1 MMSASSPLENDSS
14 KMSIPHVLK
23 MGVRWILTKAESFR
37 NRTAIALLLTVLTV
51 GFTVGAL
58 LRLGVRFALQR
69 NVDIVLQEDSEELLE
84 LLRGSNLKISHEL
97 DVELNRRAYTHQLHR
112 WFLRVIDGSGQ
123 RIWETNSAPKKH
135 PIPLFPGDSRPDEL
149 FDIHMF
155 RVCQS
160 PLGKSPQGDEYFLQ
174 VGSRVD
180 TLDEDIA
187 VLDRMIIATLC
198 VLSVLGSIGAWWLS
212 GFLLDPVSRLT
223 AATEVMDANS
233 AKMRLPLRNTGD
245 ELDRLAST
253 FNSLLDRVGH
263 EIRRREDWLAN
274 SAHELRSPLAAI
286 SSNVEV
292 VLSHT
297 HDSPDRAMLERV
309 VEQCNELRTLV
320 NKLLLLSE
328 ADAAR
333 SRNQKAA
340 PMRLDQ
346 LILMACE
353 IYEPLAHSRGIQ
365 LSYDQLTPAW
375 VEANPF
381 HARHLVQNLID
392 NALKFTPEGG
402 HVRVSTRMERGR
414 EGVLFEV
421 QDDGIGISTSD
432 LKRVTE
438 RFFRADSRRS
448 ASPGARGSGLGLSI
462 CKSVVDGIGGT
473 IEIQSTLGLGTCIRV
488 HLPAKFVGVT
498 EKTHAAVLQ

>member
-1 MMSASSPLENDSS
+1 MVPARSPLENDSS
-14 KMSIPHVLK
+14 KMSILK
-23 MGVRWILTKAESFR
+23 TLQIGIRWILVKAESFR
-37 NRTAIALLLTVLTV
+37 SRTAIALLLTVLTV
-51 GFTVGAL
+51 GLTVGAL

-69 NVDIVLQEDSEELLE
+69 NVDVVLQEDSEELLD
-84 LLRGSNLKISHEL
+84 LLRDADLKISHEL

-123 RIWETNSAPKKH
+123 KIWETNSAPKKH
-135 PIPLFPGDSRPDEL
+135 PIPLFPVDSRSDEL

-160 PLGKSPQGDEYFLQ
+160 PLGESLQGDQYFMQ
-174 VGSRVD
+174 IGSRVD

-233 AKMRLPLRNTGD
+233 PKMRLPLRDTGD
-245 ELDRLAST
+245 ELDRLAAT
-253 FNSLLDRVGH
+253 FNTLLDRVGH
-263 EIRRREDWLAN
+263 ELRRREDWLAN

-309 VEQCNELRTLV
+309 VEQCTELRTLV

-333 SRNQKAA
+333 SRNQKA
-340 PMRLDQ
+340 PPIRLDQ
-346 LILMACE
+346 LILKACE
-353 IYEPLAHSRGIQ
+353 IYEPLAQSRGIQ

-392 NALKFTPEGG
+392 NAIKFTPEGG
-402 HVRVSTRMERGR
+402 HVRVSNRMDPDRK
-414 EGVLFEV
+414 GVLFEV
-421 QDDGIGISTSD
+421 RDNGIGISASD

-438 RFFRADSRRS
+438 RFFRSDSRRS
-448 ASPGARGSGLGLSI
+448 ATPGSRGSGLGLSI

-488 HLPAKFVGVT
+488 HIPAKPVGVN
-498 EKTHAAVLQ
+498 ERTHAALLQ

>member
-1 MMSASSPLENDSS
+1 MA
-14 KMSIPHVLK
+14 IPKTLQI
-23 MGVRWILTKAESFR
+23 GIRWIQAKAESFR
-37 NRTAIALLLTVLTV
+37 SRTAIALLLTVLTV
-51 GFTVGAL
+51 GLTVGAL

-69 NVDIVLQEDSEELLE
+69 NVDVVLQEDSEDLLD
-84 LLRGSNLKISHEL
+84 LLRDADLKISHEL

-135 PIPLFPGDSRPDEL
+135 PIPLFPVNSNPDQL

-160 PLGKSPQGDEYFLQ
+160 PLGESPQGDQYFLQ
-174 VGSRVD
+174 IGSRVD
-180 TLDEDIA
+180 NLDEDIA

-233 AKMRLPLRNTGD
+233 PKMRLPLRDTGD

-297 HDSPDRAMLERV
+297 HDSRDRAMLERV

-333 SRNQKAA
+333 SRNQKTS
-340 PMRLDQ
+340 PIRLDQ
-346 LILMACE
+346 LILKACE
-353 IYEPLAHSRGIQ
+353 IYEPLAQSRGIQ
-365 LSYDQLTPAW
+365 FSYDQLTPVW

-392 NALKFTPEGG
+392 NAIKFTPEGG
-402 HVRVSTRMERGR
+402 QIRVSNQMERDR
-414 EGVLFEV
+414 NVALFEV
-421 QDDGIGISTSD
+421 QDNGIGISASD
-432 LKRVTE
+432 VKRVTE
-438 RFFRADSRRS
+438 RFFRSDSRRS
-448 ASPGARGSGLGLSI
+448 AAPGVRGSGLGLSI

-488 HLPAKFVGVT
+488 HIPAKPVGVI
-498 EKTHAAVLQ
+498 ERTHAAVLQ

>member
-1 MMSASSPLENDSS
+1 MP
-14 KMSIPHVLK
+14 IPVSLK
-23 MGVRWILTKAESFR
+23 NSVGWILAKAESFR
-37 NRTAIALLLTVLTV
+37 SRTAIALLLTVLTV
-51 GFTVGAL
+51 GMTVGAL

-69 NVDIVLQEDSEELLE
+69 NVDMVLQEDSEDLLE
-84 LLRGSNLKISHEL
+84 LIWGADLKISHEL

-112 WFLRVIDGSGQ
+112 WFLRILDGSGQ

-135 PIPLFPGDSRPDEL
+135 PIPLFPVDSRPDEL
-149 FDIHMF
+149 YDIHMF
-155 RVCQS
+155 RVCQR
-160 PLGKSPQGDEYFLQ
+160 PLGKSVQGDNYFLQ

-198 VLSVLGSIGAWWLS
+198 ALSVLGSIGAWWLS

-233 AKMRLPLRNTGD
+233 PNMRLPLRNTGD

-292 VLSHT
+292 VLSRT
-297 HDSPDRAMLERV
+297 QNSSDRGMLERV
-309 VEQCNELRTLV
+309 VEQCDELRTLV

-333 SRNQKAA
+333 SRNQKV
-340 PMRLDQ
+340 PPLRFDQ
-346 LILMACE
+346 LILKACE
-353 IYEPLAHSRGIQ
+353 IYEPLAQSRGIEF
-365 LSYDQLTPAW
+365 SYDHLTRCW

-392 NALKFTPEGG
+392 NALKFTPAGG
-402 HVRVSTRMERGR
+402 HVRVSTRMEPGC
-414 EGVLFEV
+414 EEVIFEV
-421 QDDGIGISTSD
+421 QDDGIGINAAD

-448 ASPGARGSGLGLSI
+448 AAPGSRGSGLGLSI

-473 IEIQSTLGLGTCIRV
+473 IEIQSALGLGTCIRV
-488 HLPAKFVGVT
+488 HIPAKPVGVT
-498 EKTHAAVLQ
+498 EKIHAAVLP

>member
-1 MMSASSPLENDSS
+1 
-14 KMSIPHVLK
+14 
-23 MGVRWILTKAESFR
+23 
-37 NRTAIALLLTVLTV
+37 
-51 GFTVGAL
+51 
-58 LRLGVRFALQR
+58 
-69 NVDIVLQEDSEELLE
+69 VDLVLQEDSEDLLE
-84 LLRGSNLKISHEL
+84 LLQRADLKITPEL
-97 DVELNRRAYTHQLHR
+97 DVEINRRAYTHQLHR

-123 RIWETNSAPKKH
+123 RIWETNSAPKRH
-135 PIPLFPGDSRPDEL
+135 PIPLFPVDSRPEEL
-149 FDIHMF
+149 FNIHMF
-155 RVCQS
+155 RVCQR
-160 PLGKSPQGDEYFLQ
+160 PLGQSIQGDGYFLQ
-174 VGSRVD
+174 IGSRVD

-233 AKMRLPLRNTGD
+233 PKMRLPLRNTGD

-253 FNSLLDRVGH
+253 FNGLLDRVGH

-297 HDSPDRAMLERV
+297 QNSPDQAMLERV
-309 VEQCNELRTLV
+309 LEQCDELRTLV

-333 SRNQKAA
+333 VRSQKA
-340 PMRLDQ
+340 PPIRLDQ
-346 LILMACE
+346 LIHKACE
-353 IYEPLAHSRGIQ
+353 IYEPLAQSRGIQ
-365 LSYDQLTPAW
+365 LSYDQLTRCL

-402 HVRVSTRMERGR
+402 RVRVSTRMEPGR
-414 EGVLFEV
+414 DGVLFEV
-421 QDDGIGISTSD
+421 HDDGIGISAAD

-438 RFFRADSRRS
+438 RFFRSDSRRS
-448 ASPGARGSGLGLSI
+448 TAPGARGSGLGLSI

-488 HLPAKFVGVT
+488 YLPAKPVGVI
-498 EKTHAAVLQ
+498 EKTHAAVVQ

>member
-1 MMSASSPLENDSS
+1 MP
-14 KMSIPHVLK
+14 IPNALK
-23 MGVRWILTKAESFR
+23 IGTRWILSKAESFR
-37 NRTAIALLLTVLTV
+37 SRTAIALLLTVLTV
-51 GFTVGAL
+51 GLTVGAF
-58 LRLGVRFALQR
+58 LRLGVRFVLQR
-69 NVDIVLQEDSEELLE
+69 NVDIVMQEDSEDLLE
-84 LLRGSNLKISHEL
+84 LLLDADLKISPEL

-112 WFLRVIDGSGQ
+112 WFLRVIDASGQ
-123 RIWETNSAPKKH
+123 LIWETNSAPKKH
-135 PIPLFPGDSRPDEL
+135 PIPLFPVDSTADQL
-149 FDIHMF
+149 YDIHMF
-155 RVCQS
+155 RVCQL
-160 PLGKSPQGDEYFLQ
+160 PLGKSIQGDDYFLQ
-174 VGSRVD
+174 IGSRVD

-198 VLSVLGSIGAWWLS
+198 VLAVLGSIGAWWLS
-212 GFLLDPVSRLT
+212 GLLLDPVSRLT
-223 AATEVMDANS
+223 AATEVMDAN
-233 AKMRLPLRNTGD
+233 APKMRLPLRNTGD

-253 FNSLLDRVGH
+253 FNGLLDRVGH

-309 VEQCNELRTLV
+309 LEQCDELRILV

-333 SRNQKAA
+333 SRNQKAS
-340 PMRLDQ
+340 PIRFDQ
-346 LILMACE
+346 LVLKACE
-353 IYEPLAHSRGIQ
+353 IFEPLAQSRGIR
-365 LSYDQLTPAW
+365 LTFDQLTPSW

-381 HARHLVQNLID
+381 HSRHLVQNLID

-402 HVRVSTRMERGR
+402 NVWVSIRMAPSRD
-414 EGVLFEV
+414 GVVFEV
-421 QDDGIGISTSD
+421 EDDGIGISASD

-448 ASPGARGSGLGLSI
+448 AAPGSRGSGLGLSI
-462 CKSVVDGIGGT
+462 CKSIVDSFGGT
-473 IEIQSTLGLGTCIRV
+473 IEIQSTLGLGTCIAV
-488 HLPAKFVGVT
+488 YLPAKLVGAT
-498 EKTHAAVLQ
+498 EKTHAAVHQ

>member
-1 MMSASSPLENDSS
+1 MVPARSPLENDSS
-14 KMSIPHVLK
+14 KMSIPKTLQI
-23 MGVRWILTKAESFR
+23 GIRWILVKAESFR
-37 NRTAIALLLTVLTV
+37 SRTAIALLLTVLTV
-51 GFTVGAL
+51 GLTVGAL

-69 NVDIVLQEDSEELLE
+69 NVDVVLQEDSEELLD
-84 LLRGSNLKISHEL
+84 LLRDADLKISHEL

-123 RIWETNSAPKKH
+123 KIWETNSAPKKH
-135 PIPLFPGDSRPDEL
+135 PIPLFPVDSRSDEL

-160 PLGKSPQGDEYFLQ
+160 PLGESLQGDQYFMQ
-174 VGSRVD
+174 IGSRVD

-233 AKMRLPLRNTGD
+233 PKMRLPLRDTGD
-245 ELDRLAST
+245 ELDRLAAT
-253 FNSLLDRVGH
+253 FNTLLDRVGH
-263 EIRRREDWLAN
+263 ELRRREDWLAN

-309 VEQCNELRTLV
+309 VEQCTELRTLV

-333 SRNQKAA
+333 SRNQKA
-340 PMRLDQ
+340 PPIRLDQ
-346 LILMACE
+346 LILKACE
-353 IYEPLAHSRGIQ
+353 IYEPLAQSRGIQ

-392 NALKFTPEGG
+392 NAIKFTPEGG
-402 HVRVSTRMERGR
+402 HVRVSNRMDPDRK
-414 EGVLFEV
+414 GVLFEV
-421 QDDGIGISTSD
+421 RDNGIGISASD

-438 RFFRADSRRS
+438 RFFRSDSRRS
-448 ASPGARGSGLGLSI
+448 ATPGSRGSGLGLSI

-488 HLPAKFVGVT
+488 HIPAKPVGVN
-498 EKTHAAVLQ
+498 ERTHAALLQ

>member
-1 MMSASSPLENDSS
+1 MVPARSPLENDSS
-14 KMSIPHVLK
+14 KMSILK
-23 MGVRWILTKAESFR
+23 TLQIGIRWILVKAESFR
-37 NRTAIALLLTVLTV
+37 SRTAIALLLTVLTV
-51 GFTVGAL
+51 GLTVGAL

-69 NVDIVLQEDSEELLE
+69 NVDVVLQEDSEELLD
-84 LLRGSNLKISHEL
+84 LLRDADLKISHEL

-123 RIWETNSAPKKH
+123 KIWETNSAPKKH
-135 PIPLFPGDSRPDEL
+135 PIPLFPVDSRSDEL

-160 PLGKSPQGDEYFLQ
+160 PLGESLQGDQYFMQ
-174 VGSRVD
+174 IGSRVD

-233 AKMRLPLRNTGD
+233 PKMRLPLRDTGD
-245 ELDRLAST
+245 ELDRLAAT
-253 FNSLLDRVGH
+253 FNTLLDRVGH
-263 EIRRREDWLAN
+263 ELRRREDWLAN

-309 VEQCNELRTLV
+309 VEQCTELRTLV

-333 SRNQKAA
+333 SRNQKA
-340 PMRLDQ
+340 PPIRLDQ
-346 LILMACE
+346 LILKACE
-353 IYEPLAHSRGIQ
+353 IYEPLAQSRGIQ

-392 NALKFTPEGG
+392 NAIKFTPEGG
-402 HVRVSTRMERGR
+402 HVRVSNRIDPDRK
-414 EGVLFEV
+414 GVLFEV
-421 QDDGIGISTSD
+421 RDNGIGISASD

-438 RFFRADSRRS
+438 RFFRSDSRRS
-448 ASPGARGSGLGLSI
+448 ATPGSRGSGLGLSI

-488 HLPAKFVGVT
+488 HIPAKPVGVN
-498 EKTHAAVLQ
+498 ERTHAALLQ